1 MVSDKQIAL
10 KISDRAIEVNRLLNE
25 IVSLAQGGC
34 SPEELSA
41 LKLAVG
47 RMLGELLVEI
57 VNPLYQAHPELKPNG
72 LEVPNT

>member
-1 MVSDKQIAL
+1 MISDKQIAL
-10 KISDRAIEVNRLLNE
+10 EISDRVLEVNHLLNE

-47 RMLGELLVEI
+47 RVLGELLVEI
-57 VNPLYQAHPELKPNG
+57 VNPLYQAHPELKPDG
-72 LEVPNT
+72 LEAPNT